1 MFFFDIGWIWYS
13 ILGVVQNNYDNAQE
27 AYLKAIADE
36 GIKEGTRIAQI
47 TRIIRLIRLIRIFKM
62 YRHSHAFLNFT
73 KDLKYE
79 TASEK
84 VKRKLKGEQEESK
97 VGQKL
102 SDLTTRR
109 VLVLIILMLL

>member
-1 MFFFDIGWIWYS
+1 MFFIDVGWIWYN
-13 ILGVVQNNYDNAQE
+13 ILGVVPNDYDNASE
-27 AYLKAIADE
+27 AYLKAIANE
-36 GIKEGTRIAQI
+36 GLKEGTRIAQI
-47 TRIIRLIRLIRIFKM
+47 TRIIRLIRLIRIFKL

-84 VKRKLKGEQEESK
+84 IKRKLKGEKEESN